1 MKKKTRRLLSM
12 LLALMLVAT
21 TLPGMTI
28 FASGGGQPNDGG
40 DAGQCYLHRQ
50 RRRG

>member
-1 MKKKTRRLLSM
+1 MKRKTRRLLSM

-28 FASGGGQPNDGG
+28 FASGGS
-40 DAGQCYLHRQ
+40 A
-50 RRRG
+50 